1 MAEPHG
7 TIINR
12 VALGALAPLGLRRKG
27 QSRFWH
33 DDYGWRAF
41 FVEFQPSSWSK
52 GTYCNVG
59 ASWLWDSNAGPGH
72 WPFHVSD
79 RVNTPRG
86 QFAEFDRDPS
96 GFEELVQQMAA
107 DAAREIVRLRG
118 LFNDLAAVAA
128 YYKGEPAIGWPGYH
142 GAVALGLTG
151 RRKEAAARF
160 KAVATDSADSEIEW
174 VRGLSATATSL
185 AELVSDPNAF
195 AKAIEDQI
203 ARTRVGHRLRALEHP
218 LSSDGPILR

>member
-12 VALGALAPLGLRRKG
+12 GARGALAPLGLKRKG

-41 FVEFQPSSWSK
+41 FVDFQPSSWSK

-59 ASWLWDSNAGPGH
+59 ASWLWDSTAGSGV
-72 WPFHVSD
+72 WPFHVSE
-79 RVNTPRG
+79 RVGTPGG
-86 QFAEFDRDPS
+86 QFVSFDRDPN
-96 GFEELVQQMAA
+96 GFDELVLHMAA

-118 LFNDLAAVAA
+118 LFSDLAAVAA
-128 YYKGEPAIGWPGYH
+128 YYEDQPATGWPGYH

-160 KAVATDSADSEIEW
+160 KAVAKDSAGSEIEW
-174 VRGLSATATSL
+174 VRRLSASAASL
-185 AELVSDPNAF
+185 AELSSDATAF
-195 AKAIEDQI
+195 ARAIEDQV
-203 ARTRVGHRLRALEHP
+203 ALTRVGHRMRAIEHP
-218 LSSDGPILR
+218 FSLEGPTPL